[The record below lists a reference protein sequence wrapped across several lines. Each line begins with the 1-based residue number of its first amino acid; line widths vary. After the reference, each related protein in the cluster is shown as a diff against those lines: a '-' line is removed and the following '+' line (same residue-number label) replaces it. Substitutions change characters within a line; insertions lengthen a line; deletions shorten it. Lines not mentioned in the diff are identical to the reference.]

1 MPLPLAGIFAA
12 VTSILPVLKRKGV
25 KAGIATVAAG
35 ALGHATTGTGV
46 LSDPQLVE
54 LVNALS
60 NLCLAAGTVVA
71 AWKGRK
77 PRKRPRAA
85 SGAAPA

>member
-1 MPLPLAGIFAA
+1 MPLPLAGIFAT
-12 VTSILPVLKRKGV
+12 VIGILPVLKRKGV
-25 KAGIATVAAG
+25 KAGIAAVAVG
-35 ALGHATTGTGV
+35 GLGHAATGAGV

-77 PRKRPRAA
+77 PRKQPRAA
-85 SGAAPA
+85 HA